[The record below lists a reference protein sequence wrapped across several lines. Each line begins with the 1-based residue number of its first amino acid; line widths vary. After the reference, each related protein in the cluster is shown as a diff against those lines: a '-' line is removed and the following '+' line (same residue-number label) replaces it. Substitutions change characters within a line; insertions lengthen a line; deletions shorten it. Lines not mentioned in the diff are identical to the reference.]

1 MSKLQMA
8 NCTRGGRGQNASVG
22 IKGPKNCNRTL
33 PSQATPVFERYTS
46 AMKILQKILTFTLA
60 SACVAASAQWQWID
74 KDGHKVFSDRAPPA
88 DILDKNILKRPAGKL
103 PAVTPAL
110 DTGAAA
116 DAASPAAA
124 PPAGNGGKSTG
135 VDKDLEAKKK
145 QTADAEA
152 AKRKAEEERIT
163 KAKIENCAR
172 AKQAKTTF
180 DSGIRISRTN
190 AAGEREIM
198 DDAARAAEAKRI
210 QSVIDTDCK

>member
-1 MSKLQMA
+1 
-8 NCTRGGRGQNASVG
+8 
-22 IKGPKNCNRTL
+22 
-33 PSQATPVFERYTS
+33 
-46 AMKILQKILTFTLA
+46 MKILQKILTFTLA

-103 PAVTPAL
+103 PPAAPTPDA
-110 DTGAAA
+110 GVAA
-116 DAASPAAA
+116 DAGNPAAA
-124 PPAGNGGKSTG
+124 APSAGNGGKVTG

-145 QTADAEA
+145 QAADTEA

-210 QSVIDTDCK
+210 QSVIDADCK

>member
-1 MSKLQMA
+1 
-8 NCTRGGRGQNASVG
+8 
-22 IKGPKNCNRTL
+22 
-33 PSQATPVFERYTS
+33 
-46 AMKILQKILTFTLA
+46 MKILQKILTFTLA

-103 PAVTPAL
+103 SAAAPAPDAA
-110 DTGAAA
+110 AAA
-116 DAASPAAA
+116 DAANPGAAA
-124 PPAGNGGKSTG
+124 PAAGAGGKPNG

-145 QTADAEA
+145 QAADAEA
-152 AKRKAEEERIT
+152 AKRKAEEERVT

-180 DSGIRISRTN
+180 DSGIRISRAN
-190 AAGEREIM
+190 ATGEREIM

-210 QSVIDTDCK
+210 QGVIDTDCK